1 VSLHVPISFWVFL
14 KCVDLHVPTYFF
26 EFLYAKG
33 MLKQKHV
40 NAKNIYLFIIFS
52 ILSRYR
58 VHGALKNAK
67 AENIFMI
74 FINAGIGK

>member
-1 VSLHVPISFWVFL
+1 
-14 KCVDLHVPTYFF
+14 VPTYFC

-40 NAKNIYLFIIFS
+40 NAKKLFIIFS
-52 ILSRYR
+52 MPPRYR

-67 AENIFMI
+67 VENIFMI
-74 FINAGIGK
+74 FFNVGIGK

>member
-1 VSLHVPISFWVFL
+1 
-14 KCVDLHVPTYFF
+14 VPTYFC

-40 NAKNIYLFIIFS
+40 NGKIYLIFFMPPQ
-52 ILSRYR
+52 YK

-67 AENIFMI
+67 SRKFFMV
-74 FINAGIGK
+74 FSNAHREMLI

>member
-1 VSLHVPISFWVFL
+1 
-14 KCVDLHVPTYFF
+14 VDLHVPTYLSFC

-40 NAKNIYLFIIFS
+40 NAIFYYIFS
-52 ILSRYR
+52 MLPRYG
-58 VHGALKNAK
+58 VHGALKNAR

-74 FINAGIGK
+74 FFNAGIEKRTC

>member
-1 VSLHVPISFWVFL
+1 M
-14 KCVDLHVPTYFF
+14 KCVDLHVPTHFC

-33 MLKQKHV
+33 ML
-40 NAKNIYLFIIFS
+40 NAKTCECKYIFFYLFMPP
-52 ILSRYR
+52 RYE

-74 FINAGIGK
+74 FFNAGIGK

>member
-1 VSLHVPISFWVFL
+1 MCPLLFWFFL
-14 KCVDLHVPTYFF
+14 KCVDHHVPTYFG

-33 MLKQKHV
+33 MLIVKTCEC
-40 NAKNIYLFIIFS
+40 KNIFFLPP
-52 ILSRYR
+52 RYR

-74 FINAGIGK
+74 FFNAGIGK

>member
-1 VSLHVPISFWVFL
+1 VSLHVPTFFWGFL

-26 EFLYAKG
+26 ANFLYAKG
-33 MLKQKHV
+33 ILKQKHV
-40 NAKNIYLFIIFS
+40 NAIIYLLLLFS
-52 ILSRYR
+52 MPPRYR

-74 FINAGIGK
+74 FSMQV

>member
-1 VSLHVPISFWVFL
+1 VA
-14 KCVDLHVPTYFF
+14 TYFC
-26 EFLYAKG
+26 EFLNAIG

-40 NAKNIYLFIIFS
+40 NAIFYLFFMPP
-52 ILSRYR
+52 RYR

-74 FINAGIGK
+74 FFNAGIGK